1 MWVYWLTL
9 GALASVLYFPYKKI
23 FNQPVALRA
32 SLGTF
37 VLGLAYPL
45 LQANLSVAQTFICL
59 GLLLLFLGVTAA
71 GRHPAWDKQKNA
83 AGADQAGRTDTTE
96 LSADGPSESQP
107 AEHEATDQT
116 AAKKAVLSEWDVKEP
131 VTVTSETTPAQMQPE
146 QTTVAWPEEQ
156 QWQIMADR
164 EEHTVEVVAAET
176 FTCEETD
183 CLTETDTGEKDEA
196 TDASR
201 AVNGAI
207 EEEINFVAQAAAGQT
222 ETADPPAPDVTQ
234 ESLPGLQ
241 EDFASAL
248 DHSRPPDV
256 GQPVPHQ
263 LLAEGL
269 RLARHKK
276 YAQAVRCLN
285 QVIAGGAEPELLYLA
300 VSQLSSIY
308 QHLGLY
314 PMAWEIINV
323 FAEHPS
329 LKDHPGQA
337 NLLQKAKFIRCL
349 MDLLN
354 RDRYGHIP
362 YEQVPE
368 TVRREAF
375 DNSLNIKYLIS

>member
-9 GALASVLYFPYKKI
+9 GALASILYFPYKKI
-23 FNQPVALRA
+23 FSQPVALRA

-37 VLGLAYPL
+37 VLGMAYPL
-45 LQANLSVAQTFICL
+45 LQANLSVAQTFLCL

-71 GRHPAWDKQKNA
+71 GSHTDWDKQKDA
-83 AGADQAGRTDTTE
+83 AETNQASQPDTTE
-96 LSADGPSESQP
+96 SSASDISEAPQP
-107 AEHEATDQT
+107 VEPEATKEVILGERD
-116 AAKKAVLSEWDVKEP
+116 DKEP
-131 VTVTSETTPAQMQPE
+131 VTVTSETTPAHMQPE
-146 QTTVAWPEEQ
+146 QTTVALPEEQ
-156 QWQIMADR
+156 QWEIMADR
-164 EEHTVEVVAAET
+164 VEHTAEVVAAEAVT
-176 FTCEETD
+176 YEETD
-183 CLTETDTGEKDEA
+183 CLAEVNTGEKDKKEIDED
-196 TDASR
+196 TDATG
-201 AVNGAI
+201 AVNGATK
-207 EEEINFVAQAAAGQT
+207 EANCLVAQASVGET
-222 ETADPPAPDVTQ
+222 ETANLPATGVPQ
-234 ESLPGLQ
+234 EGLPGLQ
-241 EDFASAL
+241 QDSVSDL
-248 DHSRPPDV
+248 DCRPPDD
-256 GQPVPHQ
+256 GQPLPHK

-269 RLARHKK
+269 RLAKHKK

-285 QVIAGGAEPELLYLA
+285 QVIAGGAEPEMLYLA

-368 TVRREAF
+368 SVRREAF